1 MVPPPTTPP
10 ELVLYT
16 RADCGLCAD
25 AREAIDAVLA
35 ERRTAGMPVPV
46 LRTVDVGADH
56 DLSAMYGER
65 LPVVTIAG
73 SELDLVI
80 SPRRLARLLDRVLD
94 SVTAV

>member
-1 MVPPPTTPP
+1 MVPSPTTPP

-16 RADCGLCAD
+16 RADCGLCVD
-25 AREAIDAVLA
+25 AREAIDALLA

-46 LRTVDVGADH
+46 LRTVDIGADP

-94 SVTAV
+94 GVTAV